1 MHCKNTIIPTVTMLP
16 QVGLLSE
23 VQIKSK
29 APFIE
34 RKLDRVVVNME
45 ALLSSAGTTTWEA
58 LEKAPG
64 VMLDQNGNILL
75 RGRSGVQVFIDDK
88 PSYLS
93 GIELENYLKTLPTS
107 SIKQIEI
114 LTNPPA
120 KYDAAGNSGIINI
133 VTKEVNKLALQAM

>member
-1 MHCKNTIIPTVTMLP
+1 MLP

-64 VMLDQNGNILL
+64 VMLDQNGNICFVGDQGCKFLL
-75 RGRSGVQVFIDDK
+75 MTNLVIFQ
-88 PSYLS
+88 
-93 GIELENYLKTLPTS
+93 ELN
-107 SIKQIEI
+107 
-114 LTNPPA
+114 
-120 KYDAAGNSGIINI
+120 
-133 VTKEVNKLALQAM
+133 